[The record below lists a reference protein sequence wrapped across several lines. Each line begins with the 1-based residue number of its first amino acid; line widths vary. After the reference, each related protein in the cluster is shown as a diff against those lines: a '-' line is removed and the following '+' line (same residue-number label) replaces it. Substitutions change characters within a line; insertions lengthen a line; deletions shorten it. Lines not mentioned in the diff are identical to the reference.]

1 MSRRSGRNRRTNVA
15 FATSTQFVGALLVF
29 TGRGV
34 TAQVPVFEGTIDLE
48 FGEVTG
54 EDPYL
59 FSRIE
64 SIAED
69 ADGRLIVADLQAHEV
84 RVFDPDGRFLYR
96 FGGGGDGPG
105 DLTHPC
111 CLAFGPDGLLWVRE
125 SARYSAFALGPEGA
139 RYERGLRVAH
149 TGIGMVAPVTF
160 DHTGRLV
167 DIGPVRDSDGT
178 PWALMARLHRHR
190 DGSVDTVRMADPE
203 RQAAGRTTVQRQL
216 ADTPVTLFVYQPF
229 GPLWL
234 HAHGPHGAWAEA
246 LTSDYS
252 VVHHHADGGMSRI
265 EGPQPKGS
273 ALSPEERK
281 YAEDRIAR
289 DLQRLDLDDHPF
301 DIPDSKP
308 PLGAIYFDR
317 AGRLWVE
324 KARAHGAEMREADVY
339 EGAALVARYRWPSRV
354 DPGSVPW
361 TGESAMLGTTRD
373 EFDVQRVARVRFR
386 RVS

>member
-1 MSRRSGRNRRTNVA
+1 M
-15 FATSTQFVGALLVF
+15 
-29 TGRGV
+29 
-34 TAQVPVFEGTIDLE
+34 
-48 FGEVTG
+48 
-54 EDPYL
+54 
-59 FSRIE
+59 
-64 SIAED
+64 
-69 ADGRLIVADLQAHEV
+69 
-84 RVFDPDGRFLYR
+84 
-96 FGGGGDGPG
+96 
-105 DLTHPC
+105 
-111 CLAFGPDGLLWVRE
+111 
-125 SARYSAFALGPEGA
+125 
-139 RYERGLRVAH
+139 RVAH
-149 TGIGMVAPVTF
+149 TGIGMVAAVTF
-160 DHTGRLV
+160 DHMGRLV
-167 DIGPVRDSDGT
+167 DIGSVRNSDGT
-178 PWALMARLHRHR
+178 PGSQMARLHRHP

-203 RQAAGRTTVQRQL
+203 RQAAGRTTVERRL
-216 ADTPVTLFVYQPF
+216 GDTPVTLFVYQPF

-234 HAHGPHGAWAEA
+234 HAHGPRGAWAEA

-265 EGPQPKGS
+265 EGPQPKGL

-289 DLQRLDLDDHPF
+289 DLQRLDLDEHPF

-308 PLGAIYFDR
+308 PLAAIYFDR

-361 TGESAMLGTTRD
+361 IGESAMLGTTRD

-386 RVS
+386 RYREAVIGCLEGTRARDASTRERKGLGDPQCEGTWRCSARLSFRSAWLSRRAPNNSRAGRRPWKPSPIRACLSHG